1 MRALLQ
7 NIALVFAL
15 CSSFAL
21 PLGAEPWDPVN
32 GRKAA
37 VAALADCEAGR
48 LTACRDGLRR
58 ALLLQPD
65 HLEFLQF
72 LAGVE
77 ERLGN
82 SAAAFKALARIHE
95 LGFELT
101 FDPPEEA
108 VAKIMARPEY
118 REVLAKTATRRAP
131 VVRSSEAFR
140 LPYRDMVPES
150 VVHDPKTG
158 DLFVGGV
165 HDRRIVRR
173 KKDGS
178 ITDFVAPG
186 SGVLW
191 SVLGMTVDAERRHL
205 WVTTNAL
212 PMTRGYEPAL
222 EGRSA
227 LVCFELASG
236 RELARYEAEKPGKKG
251 FNDVRVAAD
260 GSVFVT
266 DHEERPGTLYRL
278 DPKTKKL
285 APFGAADALGS
296 PEGLTFSPDG
306 RFLFVADYSY
316 GIVRFE
322 VATGSHVY
330 LRDPP
335 DTTLIGLDHLEF
347 FGGDLIAVQNGNKP
361 NSVIRIYLS
370 EDLAELRGVKVL
382 EQRHPAYADP
392 TLGTLVGNDLYY
404 VATSQWGRFSEDGQ
418 LPPVSEL
425 VEPLILRLPL
435 LP

>member
-1 MRALLQ
+1 MQAFLR
-7 NIALVFAL
+7 NITLGFVFG
-15 CSSFAL
+15 SSLAA
-21 PLGAEPWDPVN
+21 PLGAEPWDPAN
-32 GRKAA
+32 GRKTG
-37 VAALADCEAGR
+37 VAALADCEAER
-48 LTACRDGLRR
+48 LTACRDGLRQ
-58 ALLLQPD
+58 ALLLRPN
-65 HLEFLQF
+65 HLEFLQL
-72 LAGVE
+72 LADVE

-95 LGFELT
+95 LGYELT
-101 FDPPEEA
+101 LDPPEEA
-108 VAKIMARPEY
+108 VTQVMARPEY
-118 REVLAKTATRRAP
+118 REVLAKTAARRAP
-131 VVRSSEAFR
+131 VVRSTEAFR

-150 VVHDPKTG
+150 VVYDAKTG
-158 DLFVGGV
+158 DFFVGGV

-186 SGVLW
+186 SGLLW
-191 SVLGMTVDAERRHL
+191 SVLGMAVDAERRHL

-212 PMTRGYEPAL
+212 PMTRGYEPSL

-227 LVCFELASG
+227 LVCFELDSG
-236 RELARYEAEKPGKKG
+236 RELARYEAESPGKKG

-260 GSVFVT
+260 ASVFVT
-266 DHEERPGTLYRL
+266 DHGERPGTLYRL

-306 RFLFVADYSY
+306 RYLFVADYSY
-316 GIVRFE
+316 GIVRYE
-322 VATGSHVY
+322 LATGKHQY

-335 DTTLIGLDHLEF
+335 DTILIGLDHLEF
-347 FGGDLIAVQNGNKP
+347 FGGDLIAVQNGNQP
-361 NSVIRIYLS
+361 NSVIRIDLS
-370 EDLAELRGVKVL
+370 EDLAVLRGVTVL
-382 EQRHPAYADP
+382 EQRHPAYSEP
-392 TLGTLVGNDLYY
+392 TLGTVVGNDLYY
-404 VATSQWGRFSEDGQ
+404 VATSQWGRFDDEGQ
-418 LPPVSEL
+418 LPPASEL